1 MNNMI
6 FVSEKQANPLET
18 TKQRRV
24 WVVSELFYPE
34 ETSTGHFL
42 TQIAVGLGQHFPV
55 AVLCSQPTYSQR
67 GQRAPWREKHREI
80 EIIRCWSTTLN
91 RNFIPFRFLN
101 LITISFSIF
110 LNAVWRCHRGD
121 KVLVVTNPPLLPYMI
136 LLACRIRGTIPVL
149 LVHDVYPEVLE
160 VSGLCSRHSLL
171 FRIIDWLFSWL
182 YRRMAL
188 VIVIGRDMVRL
199 ARSKGVDPQ
208 RVELITNWA
217 DLDEI
222 RPIPE
227 RENTVLRDLAIE
239 TKCVIQYCGNMGRTH
254 GLEDLIAAAASLQ
267 DHKDIHFMMVGS
279 GARYVW
285 LEQTV
290 KEKQLDNVIV
300 LPRCPRSD
308 LCAYLNASD
317 LAVITLMPKMSG
329 ISVPSRMY
337 NVMAAGKPI
346 LAITDE
352 DSELAMTVREAKIGW
367 VVTPGDQEG
376 IITTVIEAASD
387 VEALKIM
394 GERARR
400 LAEDKFNR
408 EQILEQ
414 YKMLF
419 ASLDYA
425 TQKQLSRSLR

>member
-1 MNNMI
+1 MR
-6 FVSEKQANPLET
+6 S
-18 TKQRRV
+18 
-24 WVVSELFYPE
+24 
-34 ETSTGHFL
+34 G
-42 TQIAVGLGQHFPV
+42 AV
-55 AVLCSQPTYSQR
+55 
-67 GQRAPWREKHREI
+67 
-80 EIIRCWSTTLN
+80 N
-91 RNFIPFRFLN
+91 
-101 LITISFSIF
+101 
-110 LNAVWRCHRGD
+110 RGD

-136 LLACRIRGTIPVL
+136 LIACRIRGAIPVL
-149 LVHDVYPEVLE
+149 LVHDVYPDVLE
-160 VSGLCSRHSLL
+160 VSGLCSRNSLL
-171 FRIIDWLFSWL
+171 FRFIDWLSSWL

-199 ARSKGVDPQ
+199 ARCKGVDPH
-208 RVELITNWA
+208 RVVLITNWA

-222 RPIPE
+222 KPIHE
-227 RENTVLRDLAIE
+227 RENAVLRDLAIE

-267 DHKDIHFMMVGS
+267 DRKDIHFMMVGS

-285 LEQTV
+285 LEKTV

-308 LCAYLNASD
+308 LCAYLGACD
-317 LAVITLMPKMSG
+317 LAVITLMSKMSG

-337 NVMAAGKPI
+337 NIMAAGKPI
-346 LAITDE
+346 LAIADE
-352 DSELAMTVREAKIGW
+352 DSELAMTIREEKIGW

-408 EQILEQ
+408 EEILEQ
-414 YKMLF
+414 YRMLF

-425 TQKQLSRSLR
+425 MEKQLSRSLR